1 MKQKEEYKW
10 VVISTIKKYKKNITP
25 LKAST
30 FLFNDLPVIKRG
42 KYKGY
47 IGINGLVLCLFKK

>member
-10 VVISTIKKYKKNITP
+10 INISFIKKYKKNITL
-25 LKAST
+25 LKANT
-30 FLFNDLPVIKRG
+30 FLFNDLPVIQRG

-47 IGINGLVLCLFKK
+47 IGISGLVLCLFKK

>member
-10 VVISTIKKYKKNITP
+10 VNISFIKKYKKNIIP
-25 LKAST
+25 LKAKT

-47 IGINGLVLCLFKK
+47 IGINGLILCLFKQ